1 MTDKMANEQAPKSAI
16 FTPKVTIAKRERRN
30 LRPSILLGI
39 LAVMATSIL
48 TLWVVFFQSD
58 QNITIDLNSVA
69 TTDDGRLELQGLSF
83 QGQTS
88 RGEPFTLNAA
98 TASEDAQNPDKVLL
112 TAIDGRIDTNA
123 NGAIELVSKI
133 GSMNQ
138 SDNEIYLEGDVKITQ
153 AKRDLFF
160 ITQILTGNLETG
172 NFLAPEPV
180 ELQSPNNVMTGQ
192 GMRIQ
197 NFGDVIQLNGK
208 SKAIIGE

>member
-1 MTDKMANEQAPKSAI
+1 MAQENAPKSAI
-16 FTPKVTIAKRERRN
+16 FTPKVTIAKPERRN
-30 LRPSILLGI
+30 LRPSILLGMFAAI
-39 LAVMATSIL
+39 VTSIL
-48 TLWVVFFQSD
+48 TLWVLFFQSD

-88 RGEPFTLNAA
+88 KGEPFTLNAA
-98 TASEDAQNPDKVLL
+98 TASEDAVNPDKVLL
-112 TAIDGRIDTNA
+112 TSIDGRIVTTS
-123 NGAIELVSKI
+123 NGAIELVSQS

-138 SDNEIYLEGDVKITQ
+138 TDNEIYLEGDVKITQ
-153 AKRDLFF
+153 ADRDLIF

-172 NFLAPEPV
+172 SFLAPQAV
-180 ELQSPNNVMTGQ
+180 KMQSPNSFMTGQ
-192 GMRIQ
+192 GMRIT

>member
-1 MTDKMANEQAPKSAI
+1 MAHENAPKSAI
-16 FTPKVTIAKRERRN
+16 FTPKVTIAKPERSY
-30 LRPSILLGI
+30 LRPSILLG
-39 LAVMATSIL
+39 LMAVIATSIL
-48 TLWVVFFQSD
+48 TLWVLFFQSD

-98 TASEDAQNPDKVLL
+98 TASEDAVDPNKVLL
-112 TAIDGRIDTNA
+112 TSIDGRIITAA
-123 NGAIELVSKI
+123 NGAIELVSHT

-153 AKRDLFF
+153 ADRNLRF

-172 NFLAPEPV
+172 TFLAPQEV
-180 ELQSPNNVMTGQ
+180 EMKSPNSLMIGQ
-192 GMRIQ
+192 GMHIT
-197 NFGDVIQLNGK
+197 NFGDVITLNGK

>member
-1 MTDKMANEQAPKSAI
+1 MAHENAPKSAI
-16 FTPKVTIAKRERRN
+16 FTPKVTIAKPERSY
-30 LRPSILLGI
+30 LRPSILLG
-39 LAVMATSIL
+39 LMAVIATSIL
-48 TLWVVFFQSD
+48 TLWVLFFQSD

-98 TASEDAQNPDKVLL
+98 TASEDAVDPNKVLL
-112 TAIDGRIDTNA
+112 TSIDGRIITAA
-123 NGAIELVSKI
+123 NGAIELVSHT

-153 AKRDLFF
+153 ADRNLRF

-172 NFLAPEPV
+172 TFLAPQAV
-180 ELQSPNNVMTGQ
+180 EMKSPNSLMTGQ
-192 GMRIQ
+192 GMQIT
-197 NFGDVIQLNGK
+197 NFGDVITLNGK

>member
-1 MTDKMANEQAPKSAI
+1 MAHENAPKSAI
-16 FTPKVTIAKRERRN
+16 FTPKVTIAKPERSY
-30 LRPSILLGI
+30 LRPSILLG
-39 LAVMATSIL
+39 LMAVIATSIL
-48 TLWVVFFQSD
+48 TLWVLFFQSD

-83 QGQTS
+83 QGQTR

-98 TASEDAQNPDKVLL
+98 TASEDAVDPNKVLL
-112 TAIDGRIDTNA
+112 TSIDGRIITAA
-123 NGAIELVSKI
+123 NGAIELVSHT

-153 AKRDLFF
+153 ADRNLRF

-172 NFLAPEPV
+172 TFLAPQAV
-180 ELQSPNNVMTGQ
+180 EMKSPNSLMTGQ
-192 GMRIQ
+192 GMQIT
-197 NFGDVIQLNGK
+197 NFGDVITLNGK

>member
-1 MTDKMANEQAPKSAI
+1 MAHENAPKSAI
-16 FTPKVTIAKRERRN
+16 FTPKVAIAKSEKSI
-30 LRPSILLGI
+30 LRPSILLGLMAVI
-39 LAVMATSIL
+39 LTSIL
-48 TLWVVFFQSD
+48 TVWVLFFQSD

-69 TTDDGRLELQGLSF
+69 TTEDGRLELQGLSF

-98 TASEDAQNPDKVLL
+98 TASEDMIDPNKVLL
-112 TAIDGRIDTNA
+112 TSIDGRIVTAA
-123 NGAIELVSKI
+123 NGPIELVSQA

-153 AKRDLFF
+153 ADRNLRF

-172 NFLAPEPV
+172 TFLAPQAV
-180 ELQSPNNVMTGQ
+180 EMKSPNSLMTGQ
-192 GMRIQ
+192 AMQIT
-197 NFGDVIQLNGK
+197 NFGDVITLNGK

>member
-1 MTDKMANEQAPKSAI
+1 MAVI
-16 FTPKVTIAKRERRN
+16 
-30 LRPSILLGI
+30 
-39 LAVMATSIL
+39 ATSIL
-48 TLWVVFFQSD
+48 TLWVLFFQSD

-83 QGQTS
+83 QGQTR

-98 TASEDAQNPDKVLL
+98 TASEDAVDPNKVLL
-112 TAIDGRIDTNA
+112 TSIDGRIITAA
-123 NGAIELVSKI
+123 NGAIELVSHT

-153 AKRDLFF
+153 ADRNLRF

-172 NFLAPEPV
+172 TFLAPQAV
-180 ELQSPNNVMTGQ
+180 EMKSPNSLMTGQ
-192 GMRIQ
+192 GMQIT
-197 NFGDVIQLNGK
+197 NFGDVITLNGK

>member
-1 MTDKMANEQAPKSAI
+1 MMANETAPKSAI
-16 FTPKVTIAKRERRN
+16 FTPKVTIAKQERS
-30 LRPSILLGI
+30 LFRPSILLGL
-39 LAVMATSIL
+39 LAVTLTSIL
-48 TLWVVFFQSD
+48 ALWVLFFQTD

-98 TASEDAQNPDKVLL
+98 TASEDAVDPNKVLL
-112 TAIDGRIDTNA
+112 TSIDGRIVTAA
-123 NGAIELVSKI
+123 NGAIELASHT

-153 AKRDLFF
+153 ADRDLRFM
-160 ITQILTGNLETG
+160 TQILTGNLETG
-172 NFLAPEPV
+172 RFLAPQPV
-180 ELQSPNNVMTGQ
+180 KMQSPNSLMTGQ
-192 GMRIQ
+192 GMQII
-197 NFGDVIQLNGK
+197 NFGDVITLNGK